1 MSETGINNKLNAQK
15 LVSLQQTSILFFSFL
30 SAVIL
35 LSLVSFD
42 PQDPGFIHFDSD
54 AIIQN
59 KAGMAGAYLAS
70 ILIGFFGYLA
80 YLIPL
85 SLLYL
90 GFFLFRPLP
99 KSGGLNTWLTVLGV
113 FLALL
118 CGCGLVTLL
127 WPESALT
134 FKAGGLL
141 GLMVAKAFVAVLG
154 DFGSTIALLG
164 GFFAGLTLLLDIS
177 WIAVIDKVGEWAL
190 WLFEK
195 IIGPSDEAGQS
206 GKVKTAKAKS
216 SGTTKVAGSLFRKLG
231 FGKKKTTVDKA
242 DKKTVTTK
250 AKKAKPAKSTSQG
263 SPENEAAEP
272 KESPLKKAKSSGKRF
287 VAGVTGVA
295 GGAAA
300 LLSRKKHKDDDADD
314 VADSLEG
321 DYTDEPEDNIPV
333 ITDLAAKSP
342 EVPKTNS
349 ENLSTPPAHLVAEE
363 KPESSDE
370 DLNPV
375 ALPSAAKRKAVEQT
389 AKKAAASAKPTAP
402 IKNKTKILG
411 LLPPLELL
419 EPAPINQGKFSEQ
432 QLDSLSESIQN
443 TLGDYGIHGVEVV
456 DRFPG
461 PVVTRFELDLPPGT
475 KVSRISGLA
484 KDIAR
489 SMRVQS
495 IRIVEVIPGKTTIGI
510 EIPND
515 TRELVAISEILK
527 APIYQDNKS
536 SLTLAMGKTIA
547 GNPAIADLAKMPHV
561 LVAGTTGSGKSVA
574 VNAMIMSLL
583 YKATPDQVK
592 LILIDPKMLELS
604 IYEGIPH
611 LLTSVVTD
619 MKDAANALRWCVAEM
634 EKRYAAMSYMKVR
647 NIAGYNQKVQDAID
661 RGEPITDPSFDP
673 TQSVDPHPSILEPYP
688 YIVVVIDEFADMIMV
703 VGKKVEELI
712 ARLAQKARASGIHL
726 ILATQRPSVDVITGL
741 IKANIPSRI
750 AFQVSTK
757 VDSRTILDQ
766 GGAEQLLGNGDMLY
780 MPPGTGLPQRIH
792 GAFVSDEEV
801 EVVVNYLKEHG
812 EPQYIDDVLKDTGG
826 AAAPIPG
833 LEPLANTEGD
843 ELYDQGVSI
852 VTESRRASI
861 SYLQRRL
868 KIGYN
873 RAASMIED
881 MEKAGVV
888 SAVQSNGTRE
898 VLAPPPVKD

>member
-1 MSETGINNKLNAQK
+1 MAETGINNKLNAQK

-42 PQDPGFIHFDSD
+42 PHDPGFIHFDSS

-85 SLLYL
+85 SMLYL
-90 GFFLFRPLP
+90 GFFLFRPLLT
-99 KSGGLNTWLTVLGV
+99 SGGLNTWLTVLGV
-113 FLALL
+113 FLALF

-127 WPESALT
+127 WPESSLT

-141 GLMVAKAFVAVLG
+141 GLMGAKAFVAVLG

-164 GFFAGLTLLLDIS
+164 DFFAGLTLLFDIS
-177 WIAVIDKVGEWAL
+177 WIAVIEKVGEWSL

-195 IIGPSDEAGQS
+195 VIGPSNQS
-206 GKVKTAKAKS
+206 NRTESSASNTSKSKSANVTAASFMAKLGLGNSNKESKASDKKSPRTTSRVEESEPDNQKTTVKKSVNPLAKAKG
-216 SGTTKVAGSLFRKLG
+216 SGKKLLAGVAG
-231 FGKKKTTVDKA
+231 A
-242 DKKTVTTK
+242 
-250 AKKAKPAKSTSQG
+250 
-263 SPENEAAEP
+263 
-272 KESPLKKAKSSGKRF
+272 
-287 VAGVTGVA
+287 A

-300 LLSRKKHKDDDADD
+300 LLSRKKHPDDSPSTDTDEFEDDD
-314 VADSLEG
+314 
-321 DYTDEPEDNIPV
+321 IPV
-333 ITDLAAKSP
+333 ARELVSKSP
-342 EVPKTNS
+342 QTANES
-349 ENLSTPPAHLVAEE
+349 LSTPPEHTSYEE
-363 KPESSDE
+363 PDYDDD

-375 ALPSAAKRKAVEQT
+375 ALPKSNHKPRTATSKVAVKPAGLSPSK
-389 AKKAAASAKPTAP
+389 AKKSPP
-402 IKNKTKILG
+402 LNNTKILG
-411 LLPPLELL
+411 LLPPLDLL
-419 EPAPINQGKFSEQ
+419 EPAPVNQGKFSPN
-432 QLDSLSESIQN
+432 QLDTLAESIQS

-475 KVSRISGLA
+475 KVSRISGLS

-515 TRELVAISEILK
+515 TRGLVAISEILDS
-527 APIYQDNKS
+527 PIYQDSKS
-536 SLTLAMGKTIA
+536 NLTIAMGKTIA

-583 YKATPDQVK
+583 YKATPEQVK

-619 MKDAANALRWCVAEM
+619 MKDAANALRWCVGEM

-673 TQSVDPHPSILEPYP
+673 TQSVDPRPSILEPYP

-757 VDSRTILDQ
+757 IDSRTILDQ

-812 EPQYIDDVLKDTGG
+812 EPKYLDDVLKDTGG
-826 AAAPIPG
+826 ASAPIPG

-881 MEKAGVV
+881 MEQAGVV

>member
-1 MSETGINNKLNAQK
+1 M
-15 LVSLQQTSILFFSFL
+15 SLQQTSILFFSCL

-35 LSLVSFD
+35 LALVSFN
-42 PQDPGFIHFDSD
+42 PQDPSFIQVDSD

-59 KAGMAGAYLAS
+59 KAGPAGAYLAS
-70 ILIGFFGYLA
+70 ILIGFLGYLA
-80 YLIPL
+80 YLIPIA
-85 SLLYL
+85 LLYV
-90 GFFLFRPLP
+90 GFFLFRPIP
-99 KSGGLNTWLTVLGV
+99 KQGGLNTWLTVAGI
-113 FLALL
+113 FLALI
-118 CGCGLVTLL
+118 CGCGLITLL
-127 WPESALT
+127 WPESSLT

-141 GLMVAKAFVAVLG
+141 GLMMAKAMVAVLG
-154 DFGSTIALLG
+154 DFGSTVALFC
-164 GFFAGLTLLLDIS
+164 GFFAGLTLILDIS
-177 WIAVIDKVGEWAL
+177 WLKVVDQVGEWAL
-190 WLFEK
+190 WAFDKVIGEPQEEGEQKKEGKLKIPQMPKFGLPKRKNKDAVASSDTTGKEK
-195 IIGPSDEAGQS
+195 HPKKLSIAAAVAGVGALVSRKKVVDDEQGDFVLNVEDPDKDNEIPTIRDSISTSSDQLSAPPVTINKTESEPTVDDITSEEEESLNPVVLPKTQKKAVATKKPSAP
-206 GKVKTAKAKS
+206 VKTANIKKPKS
-216 SGTTKVAGSLFRKLG
+216 
-231 FGKKKTTVDKA
+231 
-242 DKKTVTTK
+242 
-250 AKKAKPAKSTSQG
+250 
-263 SPENEAAEP
+263 
-272 KESPLKKAKSSGKRF
+272 
-287 VAGVTGVA
+287 
-295 GGAAA
+295 
-300 LLSRKKHKDDDADD
+300 
-314 VADSLEG
+314 
-321 DYTDEPEDNIPV
+321 
-333 ITDLAAKSP
+333 
-342 EVPKTNS
+342 
-349 ENLSTPPAHLVAEE
+349 E
-363 KPESSDE
+363 K
-370 DLNPV
+370 
-375 ALPSAAKRKAVEQT
+375 
-389 AKKAAASAKPTAP
+389 
-402 IKNKTKILG
+402 LG
-411 LLPPLELL
+411 LLPPLDLL
-419 EPAPINQGKFSEQ
+419 EAAPLNQGKFSEAE
-432 QLDSLSESIQN
+432 LDSLAESIQT
-443 TLGDYGIHGVEVV
+443 TLADYGIHGVEVV

-461 PVVTRFELDLPPGT
+461 PVVTRFEIDLPPGT

-489 SMRVQS
+489 SMRVPS

-515 TRELVAISEILK
+515 TRELVAISEILN
-527 APIYQDNKS
+527 APIYQQSKS
-536 SLTLAMGKTIA
+536 PLTMAMGKTIA

-583 YKATPDQVK
+583 YKSTPEQVK

-619 MKDAANALRWCVAEM
+619 MKDAANALRWCVGEM
-634 EKRYAAMSYMKVR
+634 ERRYAAMSYMKVR
-647 NIAGYNQKVQDAID
+647 NIAGYNQKVQEAID

-673 TQSVDPHPSILEPYP
+673 TQHVATQPTILEPYP
-688 YIVVVIDEFADMIMV
+688 YITVVIDEFADMIMV

-801 EVVVNYLKEHG
+801 EVVVNYLKENG
-812 EPQYIDDVLKDTGG
+812 EPKYLDDVLQDTGG
-826 AAAPIPG
+826 ASAPIPG
-833 LEPLANTEGD
+833 LEPLADSEGD

-888 SAVQSNGTRE
+888 SEVQSNGTRE